1 MEAFDLKRGL
11 LLGVNAG
18 GVRSDGGLPG
28 TPWSEWHG
36 RGRQR
41 PGGGD
46 AGHWAHWREDV
57 ALMRRMGLES
67 CRLSLDW
74 ARLEPEEDVFDER
87 AIAHVREELLLMRAV
102 AVRPVLVLHE
112 FSDPQWF
119 ARRGGWGRAENVDYF
134 LRYVEKLAR
143 TVGHLVTEYVPI
155 SQANLFAVCGWYL
168 GSWPPGRTS
177 LLATGTVLGVLAAAH
192 IETYQRLHE
201 VRRELGFRDT
211 RVGASVYMR
220 MIRPKGGIHM
230 FRGMGAG
237 MVDKVFQA
245 AMSEALILGKFSPSI
260 RNLRHLKR
268 GHYSDFHD
276 LCCYALPGGL
286 DGMPG
291 AGREASVDEVLY
303 CAAKLSTLLRKPLF
317 ITEGPG
323 LTAPSPERV
332 YEFVTGINRASL
344 PVERYFALCFTDGAN
359 IDREGRY
366 CLGLAAVDSHTG
378 ERSLRPAGALFAGI
392 VRNRGMTGEMCR
404 PSPEESAT

>member
-18 GVRSDGGLPG
+18 GVRSDGGMPG
-28 TPWSEWHG
+28 QPWSEWNS

-41 PGGGD
+41 GES
-46 AGHWAHWREDV
+46 AHTGHWEHWREDV
-57 ALMRRMGLES
+57 LLMRRMGLEC

-74 ARLEPEEDVFDER
+74 ARLEPEEDVFDEG
-87 AIAHVREELLLMRAV
+87 AIAHLREELLLMRAV

-119 ARRGGWGRAENVDYF
+119 ARRGGWSKVDNIAYF
-134 LRYVEKLAR
+134 LRYAEKLAR
-143 TVGHLVTEYVPI
+143 TVGHLVTDYVPV

-291 AGREASVDEVLY
+291 AGREAGVDETLY
-303 CAAKLSTLLRKPLF
+303 CAAKLSALLRRPLF

-332 YEFVTGINRASL
+332 YEFVSGINRASL
-344 PVERYFALCFTDGAN
+344 PVERYFALCFADGASL
-359 IDREGRY
+359 DREGRR
-366 CLGLAAVDSHTG
+366 CLGLAAVDTETG
-378 ERSLRPAGALFAGI
+378 ARKLRPAGSLYAGI
-392 VRNRGMTGEMCR
+392 IRNRGLTEEMCR
-404 PSPEESAT
+404 PPEESAT